1 MVPGFTLDEYTRA
14 GDKTQYILSKLQNTT
29 RFQKRLIDS
38 QIIPKIEKVVNYYNS
53 NKDIAPIVAQQE
65 DPVFIVESFRKIL
78 AMNVVSFGD
87 KPLAGEFSGIN
98 GNEINVNMALLYFIE
113 NKIANM
119 NKTPL
124 PHPEFVGLFSQLF
137 KVTGFLSSEGAA
149 ASSGMDGGGDDDDN
163 DDILSVMQ
171 NLFVSDTPES
181 TELFNKYRR
190 NSYLLL
196 NMPTTYEI
204 LTNSFGSYPP
214 EIRLYLQN
222 LTKKYAQEQAGKEQQ
237 QKFTEIFGSKKA
249 PVTGQAS
256 TPYDMGRGVASPPT
270 VAVEVGGRTRKNRR
284 KIMPKRKSRRD
295 KKIRRGRNKTKKIK
309 RGRQIRNKHSRR
321 FKTQ

>member
-1 MVPGFTLDEYTRA
+1 
-14 GDKTQYILSKLQNTT
+14 
-29 RFQKRLIDS
+29 
-38 QIIPKIEKVVNYYNS
+38 
-53 NKDIAPIVAQQE
+53 
-65 DPVFIVESFRKIL
+65 
-78 AMNVVSFGD
+78 MNVVSFGN
-87 KPLAGEFSGIN
+87 KPLEGDFKGIN
-98 GNEINVNMALLYFIE
+98 GNEINVNVALLYFIE
-113 NKIANM
+113 NKIAFM
-119 NKTPL
+119 NETPL

-137 KVTGFLSSEGAA
+137 KEKGFLSAESTATAA
-149 ASSGMDGGGDDDDN
+149 KFPGKGGGED

-181 TELFNKYRR
+181 TALFNEYRR

-204 LTNSFGSYPP
+204 VTNSFSSYPT

-222 LTKKYAQEQAGKEQQ
+222 LTKKYTQEQAGKEQQ
-237 QKFTEIFGSKKA
+237 QKFTEIFGSKKK

-256 TPYDMGRGVASPPT
+256 TPYDMGKGLASPPT

-284 KIMPKRKSRRD
+284 KVMPKRKSKRDRRS
-295 KKIRRGRNKTKKIK
+295 RHGRTKTKKIK
-309 RGRQIRNKHSRR
+309 RGQRRNKHSRR

>member
-1 MVPGFTLDEYTRA
+1 
-14 GDKTQYILSKLQNTT
+14 
-29 RFQKRLIDS
+29 
-38 QIIPKIEKVVNYYNS
+38 
-53 NKDIAPIVAQQE
+53 
-65 DPVFIVESFRKIL
+65 
-78 AMNVVSFGD
+78 MNVVSFGD
-87 KPLAGEFSGIN
+87 KPLADEFSGIN

-124 PHPEFVGLFSQLF
+124 PHPEFAGLFSQLF

-149 ASSGMDGGGDDDDN
+149 SSGRGGGGDDDDN

-181 TELFNKYRR
+181 TALFNEYRR

-204 LTNSFGSYPP
+204 LTNSFSSYPT

-222 LTKKYAQEQAGKEQQ
+222 LTKKYSQEQAGKEQQ
-237 QKFTEIFGSKKA
+237 QKFTEIFGSKKG

-256 TPYDMGRGVASPPT
+256 TPYDMGKGLASPPT

-284 KIMPKRKSRRD
+284 KVMPKRKSKRDRRS
-295 KKIRRGRNKTKKIK
+295 RHGRTKTKKIK
-309 RGRQIRNKHSRR
+309 RGQRRNKHSRR